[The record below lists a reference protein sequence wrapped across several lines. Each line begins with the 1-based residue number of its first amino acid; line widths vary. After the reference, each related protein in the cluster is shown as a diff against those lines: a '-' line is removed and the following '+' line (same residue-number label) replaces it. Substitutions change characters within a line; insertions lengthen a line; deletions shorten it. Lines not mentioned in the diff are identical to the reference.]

1 MPERDAADVPPLPR
15 SRTGRVPQ
23 WVMDEAL
30 GRRVE
35 AAPWRGPTSRIR
47 PDWSQPASHRRGRTL
62 VGLLLI
68 LVLAVGGNLAV
79 NHFRGVP
86 LAELGPAAGGGVPGA
101 PGRRNGPPPGYEETA
116 TALGAPPPVPAL
128 PEGAGYQF
136 MAHAKKGGDPVTW
149 SPCRPI
155 HYVVRE
161 ANRPSQ
167 GAALLEQAIATTSAA
182 TGLRFISDGT
192 TREGPSAE
200 RRAYQPDRYGD
211 RWAPVLVAWA
221 TPDEVADFAGD
232 VAGEAG
238 PLRITT
244 PSGGMTYVSGTV
256 YLDPTKF
263 SQALTEYGPE
273 VARTLVLHE
282 LGHLVGLAHVTD
294 PNAIMFPQ
302 LNPAVN
308 QYSLGDL
315 VGLAALGRGPC
326 QPHA

>member
-1 MPERDAADVPPLPR
+1 
-15 SRTGRVPQ
+15 
-23 WVMDEAL
+23 MDEAL

-35 AAPWRGPTSRIR
+35 AAPWRGPTSPIQ
-47 PDWSQPASHRRGRTL
+47 PDWWQPAKPRRGRTL
-62 VGLLLI
+62 VGLLL
-68 LVLAVGGNLAV
+68 VLSLTVGGSLAV
-79 NHFRGVP
+79 NYF
-86 LAELGPAAGGGVPGA
+86 GGVPAAEFGPTDA
-101 PGRRNGPPPGYEETA
+101 PPPGYEESA
-116 TALGAPPPVPAL
+116 TALGTPPPVPAL
-128 PEGAGYQF
+128 PEGTGYEF
-136 MAHAKKGGDPVTW
+136 MAHAAETGDPVTW

-161 ANRPSQ
+161 ANQPAQ

-192 TREGPSAE
+192 TDEGPSAE

-221 TPDEVADFAGD
+221 TSGEVADFAGD

-238 PLRITT
+238 PMGITT
-244 PSGGMTYVSGTV
+244 PGGTTYVSGSM

-263 SQALTEYGPE
+263 SRAVTERGPE
-273 VARTLVLHE
+273 VARALVLHE

-294 PNAIMFPQ
+294 PNAIMFPE
-302 LNPAVN
+302 LNPYVTGYA
-308 QYSLGDL
+308 LGDQ

-326 QPHA
+326 QPQA